1 MRPETWVT
9 AAAFVLLASIA
20 VGPTAQETTA
30 PPPPGTP
37 GPPAPPQGPAQ
48 APPAPQGTPAAPAPN
63 APPGGAN
70 APVPIQGGRG
80 RGAPATFPAQQ
91 RPPGDPALIA
101 RGQGIYGVNC
111 RICHGT
117 DLRGGEMG
125 GVNLLRSQL
134 VLNDQKGELI
144 LPVVKNGRLNPNM
157 PPMPPF
163 PGLPDD
169 DVRALAEY
177 IHSVHATMGG
187 QGSPPGRNPTNVE
200 LNVLVGDAVA
210 GAAVFAAT
218 CASCHSVTGD
228 LKGIGSKF
236 EEPRLLQNAWV
247 SGSSGRFGGGG
258 RGGGGVG
265 NPATVTMADGSNIT
279 GTLVRQD
286 DWLVVLTLPDGT
298 RKSMARNN
306 GVPKVDVTD
315 PNAAHKKMVLELDD
329 PANKKMHDV
338 TAYLWTVK

>member
-1 MRPETWVT
+1 MRPQTLMT

-20 VGPTAQETTA
+20 VGPTAQETA
-30 PPPPGTP
+30 VPPPPGTP
-37 GPPAPPQGPAQ
+37 GPPAPPQGQ
-48 APPAPQGTPAAPAPN
+48 QPPPPQGVPGAPAPN

-91 RPPGDPALIA
+91 RPPGDPAVIA

-144 LPVVKNGRLNPNM
+144 LPVVKNGQLNPGM

-169 DVRALAEY
+169 DIRAVAEY
-177 IHSVHATMGG
+177 IHSVAATMRG
-187 QGSPPGRNPTNVE
+187 QGNPPPGSEPVV
-200 LNVLVGDAVA
+200 LNVVVGDAAA
-210 GAAVFAAT
+210 GQKYFAAR
-218 CASCHSVTGD
+218 CSSCHSPTGD
-228 LKGIGSKF
+228 LQGIASRITD
-236 EEPRLLQNAWV
+236 PMLLQVNWV
-247 SGSSGRFGGGG
+247 AGGRGG
-258 RGGGGVG
+258 RGGGGG
-265 NPATVTMADGSNIT
+265 SKPAIATVTMPSGQKIQGPLERIDDFIVV
-279 GTLVRQD
+279 VRQG
-286 DWLVVLTLPDGT
+286 DGAP
-298 RKSMARNN
+298 RAIRRD
-306 GVPKVDVTD
+306 GDVPKV
-315 PNAAHKKMVLELDD
+315 EIDD
-329 PANKKMHDV
+329 PLDGHRQLLTSYTDKDIHDV
-338 TAYLWTVK
+338 TAYLVTLK